1 MRYLR
6 NKYFIFMNKP
16 ARVLAIISSNIYM
29 YIADTHDLM
38 VDDKV
43 ALCKCYVMLCKCG
56 MASQSVE
63 YCDMLRRSHFG
74 TEDLLAKLRDEH
86 CKEASL
92 GTNQGIAQ
100 NNKIIYI
107 FHLYNLNTTL

>member
-1 MRYLR
+1 
-6 NKYFIFMNKP
+6 MNKP

-38 VDDKV
+38 EDDKV
-43 ALCKCYVMLCKCG
+43 SFMLCKCG

-74 TEDLLAKLRDEH
+74 TEDVLAKLRDEH

-107 FHLYNLNTTL
+107 FHSYTLNTTL